1 MSTRSVPAASVD
13 RRPSARSQRGSA
25 TRLTAAG
32 QSSGGL
38 GDLVDL
44 GDRGHLGDRS
54 DLVDRDDL
62 GPVPDTIPDL
72 SAIED
77 VFGSGLDSDE
87 LGDDHV
93 ADDLAD
99 WRFGA
104 ACGSAE
110 AEIFFP
116 PESVDPQEQCRREA
130 VAKEICAGCPVR
142 VQCLLS
148 AVVAGERYGV
158 WGGTTA
164 AERLKGSLL
173 WRGAA

>member
-25 TRLTAAG
+25 TRLTVAG
-32 QSSGGL
+32 QSSG
-38 GDLVDL
+38 D
-44 GDRGHLGDRS
+44 LGDRS

-77 VFGSGLDSDE
+77 VLGSGLDSDE